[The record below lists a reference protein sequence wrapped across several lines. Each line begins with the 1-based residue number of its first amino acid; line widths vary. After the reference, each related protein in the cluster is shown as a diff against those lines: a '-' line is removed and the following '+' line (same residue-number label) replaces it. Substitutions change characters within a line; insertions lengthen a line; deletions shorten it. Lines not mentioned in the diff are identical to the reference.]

1 MTPAERQELE
11 TCLKRASEILY
22 NNTQPELLSNLEGI
36 ETTVRSQVLEYV
48 SPQIALFL
56 STKRRE
62 LTEEEREK

>member
-11 TCLKRASEILY
+11 ACLKRASEILY
-22 NNTQPELLSNLEGI
+22 KNTQPELLSNLEEI

-48 SPQIALFL
+48 SPQITLFL

-62 LTEEEREK
+62 LTEEKREK